1 MADEWT
7 PLTDSLRSLLT
18 AQGWADPTPVAVAVS
33 GGADSMALLLTAC
46 ALGLDVTVLHVDHGL
61 RPESSADRDFVEH
74 AARDLGCAFHAHL
87 AHNLAAKAERDGQ
100 GLEAAARTERYSWFD
115 QKVGPGG
122 ILLTGHH
129 ADDQRETQLLHLIR
143 GTRPD
148 AWRGMEPWNTERGF
162 AIGRPFLGLT
172 REALLNA
179 LRQKGQAWREDAS
192 NLDPRHLRNRIRH
205 ELVPLLD
212 VLRPGWDAGLSRA
225 AALAV
230 EWRTSTLDL
239 LADVKPG
246 ELPLSLVK
254 AAPSPRHLVWLWGAQ
269 FGAVAGQLDALISLA
284 EPSTET
290 GKQCSTSSHRILR
303 ERDRLLAMPLAP
315 SDAPLNWPQP
325 LNPHTDKKGEI
336 HTPQGTLK
344 WSVSH
349 VNERPEVVRN
359 EKTAQLDLSTF
370 KGPLTLRHWLSGD
383 RIAPLGMEGQ
393 QSVSDIL
400 TQRKVPHASRSQVLL
415 LEDAEQYPVWLVG
428 HRIDRRVALPETVS
442 ARGIDVL
449 NLHWFPA

>member
-61 RPESSADRDFVEH
+61 RPDSSADRDFVER

-100 GLEAAARTERYSWFD
+100 GLEAAARTERYSWFN
-115 QKVGPGG
+115 QKVGQGG

-225 AALAV
+225 ADLAV

-254 AAPSPRHLVWLWGAQ
+254 VAPSPRHLVWLWGAQ
-269 FGAVAGQLDALISLA
+269 FGAVAGQLDALVSLA

-325 LNPHTDKKGEI
+325 LNPHTDKEGEI

-349 VNERPEVVRN
+349 VNERPEVVRD

>member
-1 MADEWT
+1 MADAWT

-18 AQGWADPTPVAVAVS
+18 AQGWAEPTPVAVAVS

-61 RPESSADRDFVEH
+61 RPESSADRDFVER
-74 AARDLGCAFHAHL
+74 AARELGCDFHAHL
-87 AHNLAAKAERDGQ
+87 AHDLAAKAEREGQ
-100 GLEAAARTERYSWFD
+100 GLEAAARAERYSWFD

-143 GTRPD
+143 GARPD
-148 AWRGMEPWNTERGF
+148 AWRGMEAWNTKRGF

-212 VLRPGWDAGLSRA
+212 VLRVGWDAGLSRA
-225 AALAV
+225 ADLAM
-230 EWRTSTLDL
+230 EWRASTLKL
-239 LADVKPG
+239 LADLEPG
-246 ELPLSLVK
+246 ELPLSRVQS
-254 AAPSPRHLVWLWGAQ
+254 APSPRHLVSLWGAQ
-269 FGAVAGQLDALISLA
+269 FGAVSGQLDALISLT
-284 EPSTET
+284 EPGTET
-290 GKQCSTSSHRILR
+290 GKQCSTSSHRIVR
-303 ERDRLLAMPLAP
+303 ERDHLLATPLGP
-315 SDAPLNWPQP
+315 SDALFNWPVF
-325 LNPHTDKKGEI
+325 LNPHADRDGEI
-336 HTPQGTLK
+336 QTPQGTLK
-344 WSVSH
+344 WSVCH
-349 VNERPEVVRN
+349 VNRRPHIVQDEY
-359 EKTAQLDLSTF
+359 TAQLNLCAL

-383 RIAPLGMEGQ
+383 RISPLGMTGKQ
-393 QSVSDIL
+393 NVSDVL

-415 LEDAEQYPVWLVG
+415 LEDAEQHPAWLLG
-428 HRIDRRVALPETVS
+428 HRIDRRVALPDAVS
-442 ARGIDVL
+442 LAGLDIL
-449 NLHWFPA
+449 TLHWFPA